1 MLRELTET
9 QKNVLRELQ
18 GDLPDSSEPYEVM
31 AERVGIATEEF
42 ISVAGGLIQS
52 GYLRKVCALVNHLQ
66 AGFSA
71 NAMCVWRVPP
81 ERVEEAGEAMAGFEE
96 VTHCY
101 SRPVSEKWAY
111 AIFSMIHG
119 RSRQECE
126 QVVRRIANAVN
137 PIDYRM
143 IYSTRELKKRSLQL
157 PF

>member
-18 GDLPDSSEPYEVM
+18 GDLPDSPEPYDVM
-31 AERVGIATEEF
+31 AERVGISTEEF
-42 ISVAGGLIQS
+42 ISVAEGLIQS
-52 GYLRKVCALVNHLQ
+52 GYLRKLCALVNHLQ

-81 ERVEEAGEAMAGFEE
+81 ERVEEAGEAIAGFEE

-101 SRPVSEKWAY
+101 SRPVSEEWAY

-119 RSRQECE
+119 RSKQECE
-126 QVVRRIANAVN
+126 QVARRIANAVN
-137 PIDYRM
+137 PLDYRM
-143 IYSTRELKKRSLQL
+143 IYSTRELKKRSLRL